1 MLSNANMAPPGNPS
15 MSSEAIQILTS
26 QATRVTFDGMKDGLT
41 QDLHKQY
48 WGRPDWYGE
57 PSPDVELWLQQIRD
71 HFKDD
76 IRSGAEIPDIGYQ
89 PPMTRTELLQQPGN
103 AVEELP
109 LKVSY
114 SCLAVSSH

>member
-1 MLSNANMAPPGNPS
+1 

-26 QATRVTFDGMKDGLT
+26 QATRVTFKNSEDELT
-41 QDLHKQY
+41 HDLHKQY

-57 PSPDVELWLQQIRD
+57 PPPDVQRWLQQIRD

-76 IRSGAEIPDIGYQ
+76 IRGGPAFPDIGYQ
-89 PPMTRTELLQQPGN
+89 PPMTRTELLQLPGN
-103 AVEELP
+103 AVEELL